1 MNLNIIK
8 YKHHGYTI
16 NGGEKAQ
23 NIKDLFYWSFFELS
37 NRKVI
42 SLLLTETF
50 KDNKLIHS
58 DLNCHYT
65 ECYKFGDDFFVWFDK
80 ISSSTERNLE
90 DLTKEEDKLVKKFF
104 RKHIEKTREVT
115 TEIIYL

>member
-16 NGGEKAQ
+16 NGDEKTQ

-50 KDNKLIHS
+50 KDNMLIHS

-65 ECYKFGDDFFVWFDK
+65 NCYIFGEDFFDWWDK
-80 ISSSTERNLE
+80 TMGEQNK
-90 DLTKEEDKLVKKFF
+90 DLGYPNDEEEKLIIKFYKKN
-104 RKHIEKTREVT
+104 IEINRDIKTD
-115 TEIIYL
+115 IIYL